1 MTLSHGHNHHH
12 IAHGDL
18 TKRAAIASVS
28 VALFLLA
35 LKIFAATET
44 GSVALLASLADTGFD
59 VLASVLTLFSVRY
72 AAMPADDDHRFGHGK
87 AEALSA
93 LLQVVLITVSA
104 ILIAWR
110 AIVRLGAQEQT
121 AHPEYGI
128 GVSVIAIVATLA
140 LLAYQRQVVRKTGSV
155 AIQADHVHYQSDLL
169 LNVAVI
175 VAILLDTM
183 LNVRGADP
191 LFGIAIALWLSWGAY
206 RAARLALDQL
216 LDREWPEEK
225 RQRFIDVA
233 LRHPELRG
241 IHDMRTRSSGAPS
254 AVPFGRYSTT
264 AVPSASRDS
273 VSKLPVARTAPASAR
288 LRITVSPASQ
298 ASAVSKPTKSPRS
311 HSRLPTARIAI
322 SAPIAP
328 HKAAMES
335 PIEIPVRTGGRSGKP
350 VI

>member
-1 MTLSHGHNHHH
+1 MNVMATAGQAACCTHDVYTMSLGHNHHH
-12 IAHGDL
+12 HAHGDL

-35 LKIFAATET
+35 LKIFAAAET

-59 VLASVLTLFSVRY
+59 VLASLLTLFSVRY

-93 LLQVVLITVSA
+93 LFQVILITVSA
-104 ILIAWR
+104 IFIAWR
-110 AIVRLGAQEQT
+110 AIMRLGAQEQT

-128 GVSVIAIVATLA
+128 GVSVIAIVATLG
-140 LLAYQRQVVRKTGSV
+140 LLAYQRHVVRKTGSV

-175 VAILLDTM
+175 VAILLDNM

-191 LFGIAIALWLSWGAY
+191 LFGIAIAAWLSWGAY

-225 RQRFIDVA
+225 RQRFIEVA

-241 IHDMRTRSSGAPS
+241 IHDMRTRSSGVHDFCQFHVWVDPNM
-254 AVPFGRYSTT
+254 T
-264 AVPSASRDS
+264 
-273 VSKLPVARTAPASAR
+273 VAAAHDIMDEVEQALMDAFPGVEVLIHPDPEGHKDEMGYIPAE
-288 LRITVSPASQ
+288 T
-298 ASAVSKPTKSPRS
+298 
-311 HSRLPTARIAI
+311 
-322 SAPIAP
+322 
-328 HKAAMES
+328 
-335 PIEIPVRTGGRSGKP
+335 IERGEEHDD
-350 VI
+350 